1 MTFLSQEVQ
10 TLFPAVCR
18 QFSQATGW
26 NLAFAPVEGDFDTLE
41 SRYANS
47 PDCCWMSEITDG
59 REPLGV
65 LHLSPSDHL
74 HPACTFVQVTDLAD
88 AIADLLNRLCTSSR
102 RLEIRNNDVSTL
114 VHLGMAVPAQ
124 DNLAW
129 ALTQVLKA
137 AVQLT
142 TARSAAFFLLTPD
155 MKRLKLRAVYQLG
168 ASHVPMSERQLAES
182 PLDLDA
188 LARGPVTHEIDDE
201 QTSEFL
207 PENYRVG
214 LCVAVQ
220 SESMPIGTLW
230 VYDRRARTFTD
241 RDRHVIQSISR
252 QIAAVLERVALLRHT
267 ETSDRI
273 ARELRTASETQPDAA
288 PHVMLSPDP
297 RYEVAARCASCYEV
311 GGDLC
316 ELIPINAD
324 ELAIVVGDASGN
336 SIPAAMIMSA
346 VRGAVRTNPVGADG
360 VTDLVQRMNTALTEI
375 TRSQSF
381 MSLCFIVFN
390 AADRTITYCN
400 AGHPPPLLVRNGEA
414 LSFTSH
420 GLLLGVVR
428 DAEYETSV
436 VQLEPGDLVVCFT
449 DGITE
454 ARSRSQ
460 QMFRSE
466 GIADAVLHCTP
477 GSADQVLNDVWKR
490 VDAHMAGGDLGDD
503 RTLLVLHVR

>member
-1 MTFLSQEVQ
+1 MNSLSQETQSLLPVI
-10 TLFPAVCR
+10 CR

-26 NLAFAPVEGDFDTLE
+26 NLAFAPIEGDFDTLE

-47 PDCCWMSEITDG
+47 PDCCWLSEVTDG
-59 REPLGV
+59 REPLGL

-88 AIADLLNRLCTSSR
+88 AISDLINRLCTSTR

-155 MKRLKLRAVYQLG
+155 LKRLKLRAVYQLV
-168 ASHVPMSERQLAES
+168 AAQVPLNDRQLADS
-182 PLDLDA
+182 GQDLDA
-188 LARGPVTHEIDDE
+188 LAKGPVSIATEE
-201 QTSEFL
+201 GEKNPFL
-207 PENYRVG
+207 PDGYRVG
-214 LCVAVQ
+214 VCVSVQ

-230 VYDRRARTFTD
+230 VYDRRTRTFSD
-241 RDRHVIQSISR
+241 RDRHVLQSIAR

-267 ETSDRI
+267 ETHDRI
-273 ARELRTASETQPDAA
+273 ARELRSASETQPDAA
-288 PHVMLSPDP
+288 PHALLSPDS
-297 RYEVAARCASCYEV
+297 RYEIAARCASCYEL

-316 ELIPINAD
+316 ELIPINDD

-346 VRGAVRTNPVGADG
+346 VRGAVRTNPVGSAG
-360 VTDLVQRMNTALTEI
+360 IPDLMRRMNDALTEI
-375 TRSQSF
+375 TRSHQF
-381 MSLCFIVFN
+381 MSLCFAVYN
-390 AADRTITYCN
+390 AATRTMTYSN
-400 AGHPPPLLVRNGEA
+400 AGHPPPLLVRKGQTI
-414 LSFTSH
+414 SFTSH
-420 GLLLGVVR
+420 GLLLGVMR
-428 DAEYETSV
+428 DVEYETSV
-436 VQLEPGDLVVCFT
+436 VQLEPDDLVVCFT
-449 DGITE
+449 DGISE

-477 GSADQVLNDVWKR
+477 GTAEQVLNAVWRR

-503 RTLLVLHVR
+503 RTLLFLHVR

>member
-1 MTFLSQEVQ
+1 MTFLSQEAQ
-10 TLFPAVCR
+10 TLFPVICR

-26 NLAFAPVEGDFDTLE
+26 NLTFAPVEGDFDALE
-41 SRYANS
+41 TRFANS
-47 PDCCWMSEITDG
+47 PDCCWLSEVTDG
-59 REPLGV
+59 REPLGL

-88 AIADLLNRLCTSSR
+88 AVSDLLNRLCTATR

-155 MKRLKLRAVYQLG
+155 MTRLKLRAVYQLV
-168 ASHVPMSERQLAES
+168 AAQVPLAERQLSETG
-182 PLDLDA
+182 LDLDA
-188 LARGPVTHEIDDE
+188 LAKGPVSVAVEE
-201 QTSEFL
+201 GESSELL
-207 PENYRVG
+207 PEGYRVG
-214 LCVAVQ
+214 LCVSVQ
-220 SESMPIGTLW
+220 SETMPIGTLW
-230 VYDRRARTFTD
+230 VYDRRTRTFTD
-241 RDRHVIQSISR
+241 RDRHVLQSIAR

-267 ETSDRI
+267 ETHDRI

-288 PHVMLSPDP
+288 PHSMLSPDA
-297 RYEVAARCASCYEV
+297 RYEIAGRCASCYEL

-316 ELIPINAD
+316 ELIPISPN

-346 VRGAVRTNPVGADG
+346 VRGAVRTNPINSGG
-360 VTDLVQRMNTALTEI
+360 IPDLMRRMNDALTEI
-375 TRSQSF
+375 TRSHQF
-381 MSLCFIVFN
+381 MSLCFAVYN
-390 AADRTITYCN
+390 AAERTITYSN
-400 AGHPPPLLVRNGEA
+400 AGHPPPLLVRRGQTFA
-414 LSFTSH
+414 FTSH
-420 GLLLGVVR
+420 GLLLGVMR
-428 DAEYETSV
+428 DVEYETSV
-436 VQLEPGDLVVCFT
+436 VQLEPEDLVVCFT
-449 DGITE
+449 DGISE

-466 GIADAVLHCTP
+466 GIADAVLHCSP
-477 GSADQVLNDVWKR
+477 GTAEQVLNSVWRR
-490 VDAHMAGGDLGDD
+490 VDAHMAGGELGDD
-503 RTLLVLHVR
+503 RTLLVLRVR